1 MAIIDKAAIQA
12 LLDAY
17 TAKILL
23 YITSNNNKEITGA
36 QLKEILDDSK
46 VILEQIKDSYFNLIN
61 EPRTAVSVSFT
72 VLDALDWDVL
82 PAEVKAALDELA
94 QRLRDLE
101 NASNVFIYTIE
112 LYANTDS
119 TVSNI
124 FPLYG
129 KVLLFGSDN
138 KSSKVT
144 DVSYETSTDGGDT
157 WTPRV
162 DFTALDTYLTSATTP
177 TSFIFVRAIFTFL
190 GGFVG
195 EQAITLNY
203 TQS

>member
-1 MAIIDKAAIQA
+1 MAVLTRAQIQTLIDS
-12 LLDAY
+12 Y
-17 TAKILL
+17 NAKVLL

-36 QLKEILDDSK
+36 QLKEILDENG
-46 VILEQIKDSYFNLIN
+46 VLLEDVKDSYYNL
-61 EPRTAVSVSFT
+61 
-72 VLDALDWDVL
+72 LDDIASLVNYSPLNPVDWNVTI
-82 PAEVKAALDELA
+82 PTEVKAGLDQIA

-177 TSFIFVRAIFTFL
+177 TSFIFVRAIFTFAL
-190 GGFVG
+190 AYAG

-203 TQS
+203 TQA